1 MLPPSELI
9 ETRFFLFLDVLYA
22 KLLESEEYHKFCN
35 WKTIFCKTKKGA
47 LKYLLKLAGK
57 HPYKKPFSVK
67 LNDRGLLPYKVD
79 LAQEIYFINYMRVVP
94 SETMSTKEYKLC
106 TVCINYLY

>member
-1 MLPPSELI
+1 M
-9 ETRFFLFLDVLYA
+9 
-22 KLLESEEYHKFCN
+22 ESEEYHKFCN

-57 HPYKKPFSVK
+57 HPYKKPFSMN
-67 LNDRGLLPYKVD
+67 LNDRGLLPHEVD

-106 TVCINYLY
+106 RVCINYLY